1 MQSFRV
7 SVDVVEDPPTR
18 NTADLRSSNSRP
30 SPCSDPGSMA
40 PISTSSDSDE
50 HGKVWFGDRLKTPP
64 SDQSLEEKGK
74 LSPSESKGR
83 KDPTQDINT
92 IRRYRT
98 AFTREQ
104 LSRLEKEFCREN
116 YVSRPRRCELAAA
129 LNLPESTIKVWF
141 QNRRMKDKRQR
152 MALAWPYAD
161 PHFAAYMLNAAAAA
175 SAGGYPY
182 ALTGGAMPFSYY
194 SSLPPLGRYHPY
206 GLPVR
211 PQSTFLSPPYLR
223 PTLGVGADSV
233 ALASG
238 AGGPTNAVTPT
249 TLSSPLSGHFPACGP
264 PLPGATDPC
273 RCHLF
278 TYPGI
283 TSGTASSVQGA
294 IGCPSQTPTDASS
307 RPSLF
312 QPYKADVERV

>member
-7 SVDVVEDPPTR
+7 SVDVVEDASTR
-18 NTADLRSSNSRP
+18 DNADLRSSNSRH
-30 SPCSDPGSMA
+30 SPGSDPGSMA
-40 PISTSSDSDE
+40 PISTSSDSED
-50 HGKVWFGDRLKTPP
+50 HGKVWFGNRLKTQH

-74 LSPSESKGR
+74 LSHSETRER

-182 ALTGGAMPFSYY
+182 ALTGSAIPFSYY
-194 SSLPPLGRYHPY
+194 STLPPLSRYHPY
-206 GLPVR
+206 SLPVR
-211 PQSTFLSPPYLR
+211 PQSTFLTPAYLR
-223 PTLGVGADSV
+223 PPLGVGSDSV
-233 ALASG
+233 SLAPG
-238 AGGPTNAVTPT
+238 APGPTSGITPT
-249 TLSSPLSGHFPACGP
+249 THSSPLSGHFPACGP
-264 PLPGATDPC
+264 PLSGTTDPC

-278 TYPGI
+278 NFSGI
-283 TSGTASSVQGA
+283 TSGAASSVQGSL
-294 IGCPSQTPTDASS
+294 GCPSQTATDTSS
-307 RPSLF
+307 RPTLF
-312 QPYKADVERV
+312 QPYKTDVERV